1 MTTATDKYPE
11 GWQDAIEILIA
22 VWLIVSPFVLAF
34 SDISNA
40 TLTAELIGTAVF
52 AMSQFSA
59 ANQKPWEEWFN
70 LILAVF
76 LAVSPFVLGY
86 AGSAIATWN
95 AIISGALIGAFAI
108 ASMSHEYV
116 QLKMHHTTMG

>member
-1 MTTATDKYPE
+1 MLTDRYPE
-11 GWQDAIEILIA
+11 GWQDAFEILIA
-22 VWLIVSPFVLAF
+22 LWLILSPFILAF

-52 AMSQFSA
+52 VMSQFGA

-70 LILAVF
+70 LALAVL
-76 LAVSPFVLGY
+76 LAVSPFVFGY

-95 AIISGALIGAFAI
+95 AIISGVLIGAFAI

-116 QLKMHHTTMG
+116 QPRMHHPTMG